1 MAETMV
7 PEYPILYKINK
18 NGAATSWK
26 IEIVPTPP
34 SSYVVRTSH
43 GILQGKMNTH
53 EHVIERGLA
62 ARSVLEQAAQFA
74 RRKWTDKKEKE
85 QFSEAL
91 SNPLTSH
98 VEVRPMLAKTWDKS
112 RYEVGSGGRSYRIP
126 FPAFV
131 QRKLDGL
138 RCLAYMGSDG
148 KMVLESRKGTGF
160 VHFEA
165 IREEV
170 SRMLEGQPASF
181 HFDGELFT
189 KELPFE
195 TLSGLIRLKR
205 GLEPADQEA
214 LQKVEYHIYD
224 FVDTARLGLTFA
236 ERIGELRSIMSK
248 AAGGAAKCRL
258 VETLQVGSAEEVK
271 VWHDRFVLEG
281 EEGIMIRAAEG
292 VYEVGRRSAFLQK
305 YKEFE
310 EEEFRIVGFHEGT
323 GDEAGLIIW
332 DCTTAE
338 GKGFAVRPRGSFD
351 YRRQLFLEAANHVG
365 KLLTVIFQERTLDGV
380 PRFPVGKAVREDL

>member
-1 MAETMV
+1 MSESIPTFPV
-7 PEYPILYKINK
+7 LYKINK
-18 NGAATSWK
+18 NGAATSWN
-26 IEIVPTPP
+26 IEIVP
-34 SSYVVRTSH
+34 SASAYIVRTSH
-43 GILQGKMNTH
+43 GSLQGKMNTH

-62 ARSVLEQAAQFA
+62 GRSILEQAAQFT

-85 QFSEAL
+85 QFSEEL
-91 SNPLTSH
+91 VEPSLTAH
-98 VEVRPMLAKTWDKS
+98 VEVRPMLAKTWDKTK
-112 RYEVGSGGRSYRIP
+112 YGVGIGGRSYRIP

-138 RCLAYMGSDG
+138 RCLAYRGVDG
-148 KMVLESRKGTGF
+148 KVVLESRKGTGF

-170 SRMLEGQPASF
+170 SRMLVNLPATF

-205 GLEPADQEA
+205 TLEPADQEA
-214 LQKVEYHIYD
+214 LQKVEFHIYD

-236 ERIGELRSIMSK
+236 ERIGELRSIF
-248 AAGGAAKCRL
+248 AIHGTARCRL
-258 VETLQVGSAEEVK
+258 VETLQVGSVEEVQG
-271 VWHDRFVLEG
+271 WHDRFVLEG
-281 EEGIMIRAAEG
+281 EEGIMIRAAAG

-323 GDEAGLIIW
+323 GDEAGLVVW

-338 GKGFAVRPRGSFD
+338 GKGFAVRPRGSFAF
-351 YRRQLFLEAANHVG
+351 RRQLFLEAANYVG
-365 KLLTVIFQERTLDGV
+365 RNLSVVFQERSLDGV
-380 PRFPVGKAVREDL
+380 PRFPVGKAIREDL